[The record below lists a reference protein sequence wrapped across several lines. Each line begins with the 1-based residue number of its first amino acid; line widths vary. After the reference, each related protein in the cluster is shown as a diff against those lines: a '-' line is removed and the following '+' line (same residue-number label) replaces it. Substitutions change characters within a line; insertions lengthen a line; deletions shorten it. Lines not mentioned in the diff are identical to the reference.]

1 MTEQEQIDTLE
12 KQVSELDTRLT
23 VAETKIKF
31 LMDELS
37 DVRELM
43 RQQNQMHYRDI
54 RELRQAQ
61 NERWL

>member
-31 LMDELS
+31 LMDELR